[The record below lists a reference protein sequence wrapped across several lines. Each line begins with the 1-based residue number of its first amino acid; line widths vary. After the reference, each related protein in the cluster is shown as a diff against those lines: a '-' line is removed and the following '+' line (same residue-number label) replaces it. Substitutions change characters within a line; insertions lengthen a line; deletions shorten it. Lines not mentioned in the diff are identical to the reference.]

1 MDSLQTKNM
10 HLNNEIVGLKN
21 KLSIL
26 EKTSDARGER
36 GVESIRNLIIK
47 VGQLSAYKTEVRRTK
62 IFVHY
67 SQEDLIR
74 LFEREITQE
83 ETLKL
88 FEYCKERGQSKVSN
102 WGIM

>member
-1 MDSLQTKNM
+1 MDTLQTKNM
-10 HLNNEIVGLKN
+10 HLNNEVIGLKN

-47 VGQLSAYKTEVRRTK
+47 VGQLSTYKIEVRRTK
-62 IFVHY
+62 TFVHY
-67 SQEDLIR
+67 SQEELIK
-74 LFEREITQE
+74 LFERKIYQDDI
-83 ETLKL
+83 LKL

-102 WGIM
+102 WGII

>member
-1 MDSLQTKNM
+1 MDTLQTKNM
-10 HLNNEIVGLKN
+10 HLNNEVIGLKN

-26 EKTSDARGER
+26 EKTSDFRGER

-47 VGQLSAYKTEVRRTK
+47 VGQLSTYKTEVRRTK

-67 SQEDLIR
+67 SQEELVK
-74 LFEREITQE
+74 LFEREISQD

-88 FEYCKERGQSKVSN
+88 FEYCKERGQAKVSN